1 MYHIPVLLNESVD
14 GLNIKPDG
22 VYVDVTFGGGG
33 HSRRIMECLGE
44 NGRLYA
50 FDQDEDAAKNV
61 IDDSRFTFIQQNF
74 RYMKNFIQLY
84 CGGKVDGILADLG
97 VSSYQFDTPEK
108 GFSIR
113 FNGRLDMRMNQNASV
128 DAASVVNTY
137 DVSSL
142 ASVLSRYGE
151 LRNAMA
157 IADAITM
164 ARETKPIETTDE
176 LKEAVSRFLV
186 RGSEN
191 KILAQIFQALRIEVN
206 EEMKVLEMF
215 LGQCA
220 DVLNPGGR
228 LVILS
233 YHSLED
239 RLVKNFMKTGNAEGN
254 LEKDFF
260 GNQLTP
266 YKLITNKPIVPS
278 DEEIQYN
285 NRARSAKLRVAERR
299 RYDK

>member
-1 MYHIPVLLNESVD
+1 MYHIPVMLNESIE
-14 GLNIKPDG
+14 GLNIKPNG
-22 VYVDVTFGGGG
+22 TYVDVTFGGGG

-44 NGRLYA
+44 GGHLYA

-74 RYMKNFIQLY
+74 RYMKNFLQLY

-108 GFSIR
+108 GFSTR
-113 FNGRLDMRMNQNASV
+113 FNGRLDMRMNQNAAV
-128 DAASVVNTY
+128 DASSIVNTY

-142 ASVLSRYGE
+142 ASVFSRYGE
-151 LRNAMA
+151 LRNAMS

-164 ARETKPIETTDE
+164 AREVKPIETTDE
-176 LKEAVSRFLV
+176 LKEAVARFLP

-191 KILAQIFQALRIEVN
+191 KVLAQIFQALRIEVN
-206 EEMKVLEMF
+206 EEMKVLEAF
-215 LGQCA
+215 LSQCA

-228 LVILS
+228 LVVLS

-239 RLVKNFMKTGNAEGN
+239 RLVKNFMKTGNADGN

-266 YKLITNKPIVPS
+266 YKLMTSKPIIPT
-278 DEEIQYN
+278 DEEIQMN
-285 NRARSAKLRVAERR
+285 SRARSAKLRVAERR
-299 RYDK
+299 AK

>member
-1 MYHIPVLLNESVD
+1 MYHIPVLLNESVNA
-14 GLNIKPDG
+14 LNIKPDG
-22 VYVDVTFGGGG
+22 IYVDVTFGGGG
-33 HSRRIMECLGE
+33 HSRRILECLGE

-61 IDDSRFTFIQQNF
+61 IDDRRFTFIQQNF
-74 RYMKNFIQLY
+74 RYMKNFLQLY

-113 FNGRLDMRMNQNASV
+113 YNGRLDMRMNKNAAV
-128 DAASVVNTY
+128 DAANIVNTY
-137 DVSSL
+137 DVTTL

-157 IADAITM
+157 IADAVVM
-164 ARETKPIETTDE
+164 AREVKPIETTDE
-176 LKEAVSRFLV
+176 LKEAVSRFLP

-191 KILAQIFQALRIEVN
+191 KVLAQIFQALRIEVN
-206 EEMKVLEMF
+206 EEMKVLELF

-228 LVILS
+228 LVVLS

-239 RLVKNFMKTGNAEGN
+239 RLVKNFMKTGNADGN

-266 YKLITNKPIVPS
+266 YKLLSSKPIVPS
-278 DEEIQYN
+278 DDEIQIN

-299 RYDK
+299 SQ

>member
-1 MYHIPVLLNESVD
+1 MYHIPVLLNESVEA
-14 GLNIKPDG
+14 LNIKPDG
-22 VYVDVTFGGGG
+22 IYVDVTFGGGG
-33 HSRRIMECLGE
+33 HSRRILECLGE
-44 NGRLYA
+44 KGHLYA
-50 FDQDEDAAKNV
+50 FDQDEDAVKNV

-74 RYMKNFIQLY
+74 RYMKNFLQLY

-113 FNGRLDMRMNQNASV
+113 YNGRLDMRMNQSASV
-128 DAASVVNTY
+128 DAASIVNTY

-142 ASVLSRYGE
+142 ASILSRYGE
-151 LRNAMA
+151 LRNAMS
-157 IADAITM
+157 IADAVVM
-164 ARETKPIETTDE
+164 AREVNPIETTDD
-176 LKEAVSRFLV
+176 LKEVVARFLP

-191 KILAQIFQALRIEVN
+191 KVLAQIFQALRIEVN
-206 EEMKVLEMF
+206 EEMKVLELF
-215 LGQCA
+215 LSQCA

-228 LVILS
+228 LVVLS

-266 YKLITNKPIVPS
+266 YKLVSNKPILPS
-278 DEEIQYN
+278 DEEIQIN

-299 RYDK
+299 IK

>member
-1 MYHIPVLLNESVD
+1 MYHIPVMLNESIE
-14 GLNIKPDG
+14 GLNIKPNG
-22 VYVDVTFGGGG
+22 TYVDVTFGGGG

-44 NGRLYA
+44 GGHLYA

-61 IDDSRFTFIQQNF
+61 IDDNRFTFIQQNF
-74 RYMKNFIQLY
+74 RYMKNFLQLY

-108 GFSIR
+108 GFSTR
-113 FNGRLDMRMNQNASV
+113 FNGRLDMRMNQNAAV
-128 DAASVVNTY
+128 DASSIVNTY

-142 ASVLSRYGE
+142 ASVFSRYGE
-151 LRNAMA
+151 LRNAMS

-164 ARETKPIETTDE
+164 AREVKPIETTDE
-176 LKEAVSRFLV
+176 LKEAVARFLP

-191 KILAQIFQALRIEVN
+191 KVLAQIFQALRIEVN
-206 EEMKVLEMF
+206 EEMKVLEAF
-215 LGQCA
+215 LSQCA

-228 LVILS
+228 LVVLS

-239 RLVKNFMKTGNAEGN
+239 RLVKNFMKTGNADGN

-266 YKLITNKPIVPS
+266 YKLMTSKPIVPS
-278 DEEIQYN
+278 DDEIQMN
-285 NRARSAKLRVAERR
+285 SRARSAKLRVAERR
-299 RYDK
+299 SK